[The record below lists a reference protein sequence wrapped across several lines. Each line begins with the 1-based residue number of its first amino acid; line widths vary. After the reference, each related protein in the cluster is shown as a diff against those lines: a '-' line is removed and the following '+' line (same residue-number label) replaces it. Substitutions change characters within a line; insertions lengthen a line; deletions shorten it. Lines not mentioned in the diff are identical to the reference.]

1 MEILENSKNYL
12 IMKNNEVL
20 EFWSYETKIA
30 TFNKKTS
37 ILKLNSK
44 KWDFSQTTLKQLKR
58 FINSYIEKDY
68 YLNRKDF
75 EKRIHK
81 NGNIF
86 LVNESY
92 L

>member
-1 MEILENSKNYL
+1 MEILENKRNCS
-12 IMKNNEVL
+12 IMKENEIL
-20 EFWSYETKIA
+20 TFLSYNSKIA

-37 ILKLNSK
+37 MLKLNSK
-44 KWDFSQTTLKQLKR
+44 KWDSSQTTLKQLKS
-58 FINSYIEKDY
+58 FINNYVEKDY

-86 LVNESY
+86 LVNEAY

>member
-1 MEILENSKNYL
+1 MEILENKKNCL
-12 IMKNNEVL
+12 IMEENQVL
-20 EFWSYETKIA
+20 MFFSYKLKIA

-44 KWDFSQTTLKQLKR
+44 RWNFSQTTLKQLKS
-58 FINSYIEKDY
+58 FINSYVEEGFYI
-68 YLNRKDF
+68 NHKDF
-75 EKRIHK
+75 EKRIHR

-86 LVNESY
+86 LVNEAY